1 MICDYI
7 MDKFEIAVR
16 CFFGTLG
23 VVFLLV
29 MILCTAAVIAVIV
42 SDLKKQN
49 KHNNK

>member
-1 MICDYI
+1 MIIDYL

-29 MILCTAAVIAVIV
+29 MILCTVAVVAVLV
-42 SDLKKQN
+42 SDYKNSKQRRD
-49 KHNNK
+49 